1 MLYKMDFRANGMVAD
16 LPKDSI
22 VCSKNFVTQQKKVN
36 LCSQS
41 GPVVQ
46 WIEQVFPKH

>member
-1 MLYKMDFRANGMVAD
+1 LYMSFKKCNFAT
-16 LPKDSI
+16 PK
-22 VCSKNFVTQQKKVN
+22 K
-36 LCSQS
+36 